1 MPRTGTI
8 PLLALV
14 VVTAI
19 WGYTFVPV
27 QKAVAVYPLFAFL
40 AVRFAISTVT
50 LAPFAWRPL
59 RALPRGGWAAGLGAG
74 TLLAAA
80 YGLQTAGLEL
90 TTVTSTGFITGL
102 YVVFTPLIALAAFRT
117 PVPAPV
123 WIGVVLS
130 LAGLMLLS
138 GAPGGSWVGNLLVLG
153 NAVAQSLQIVSME
166 RFAPR
171 YDARALTFLQMT
183 VAFAGF
189 TVVAVATGQVEAP
202 PDAQTWYA
210 LVVTGVFA
218 GALGYLV
225 ATWVQSR
232 TTAARAALVFTLEA
246 PFAALFGVL
255 LLSETLGWAGWLGCA
270 VMLTR
275 HRPRGARGRLR
286 APAPRPG
293 PVERL
298 VDAVVLALVSAA
310 LFGAMPVAVRFALVP
325 PMVPAAVGALFMQIA
340 TFAVLCVAAA
350 IQGGVTLAG
359 IAPFLLAGAIAPG
372 VSNLFITVGIREAGS
387 SRASVA
393 FGMAPLFAVTIAVL
407 VFDERPGALVLFGAV
422 LIVCGGVALALEP
435 ERPRHV
441 RRIGIAFALVG
452 AALFALRDNL
462 VRDESLDT
470 EVPSMTAGAAMLASG
485 LVVTS
490 IFVLARRHRVVW
502 PARVV
507 GRWLLPGAFVGLS
520 YIALFEAFYRGTV
533 SVVAP
538 IVATESL
545 FGVLFSALLLRRTE
559 RVGPRLVLGAA
570 LVVTGG
576 ALIAVF
582 R

>member
-40 AVRFAISTVT
+40 AVRFAISTAT
-50 LAPFAWRPL
+50 LAPFAWGPL
-59 RALPRGGWAAGLGAG
+59 RALPRRGWAAGLGAG

-138 GAPGGSWVGNLLVLG
+138 GAPGGSWAGNLLVLG

-171 YDARALTFLQMT
+171 YDARALTFLQMS

-270 VMLTR
+270 VMLTGIVLAEPAAASVLR
-275 HRPRGARGRLR
+275 RLVPARS
-286 APAPRPG
+286 
-293 PVERL
+293 L
-298 VDAVVLALVSAA
+298 VDAVLLALVSAA

-350 IQGGVTLAG
+350 IQGGVTLEG
-359 IAPFLLAGAIAPG
+359 L
-372 VSNLFITVGIREAGS
+372 
-387 SRASVA
+387 RAVPRRRGNRA
-393 FGMAPLFAVTIAVL
+393 RALQPLHHG
-407 VFDERPGALVLFGAV
+407 RH
-422 LIVCGGVALALEP
+422 
-435 ERPRHV
+435 PRG
-441 RRIGIAFALVG
+441 R
-452 AALFALRDNL
+452 
-462 VRDESLDT
+462 
-470 EVPSMTAGAAMLASG
+470 
-485 LVVTS
+485 
-490 IFVLARRHRVVW
+490 ARRAPPSRS
-502 PARVV
+502 AR
-507 GRWLLPGAFVGLS
+507 
-520 YIALFEAFYRGTV
+520 
-533 SVVAP
+533 
-538 IVATESL
+538 
-545 FGVLFSALLLRRTE
+545 RRCS
-559 RVGPRLVLGAA
+559 P
-570 LVVTGG
+570 
-576 ALIAVF
+576 
-582 R
+582 